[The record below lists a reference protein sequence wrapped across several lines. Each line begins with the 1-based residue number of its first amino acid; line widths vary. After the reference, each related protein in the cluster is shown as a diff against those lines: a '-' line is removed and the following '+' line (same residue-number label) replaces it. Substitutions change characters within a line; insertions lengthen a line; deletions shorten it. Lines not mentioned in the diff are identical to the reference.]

1 MNHQDRE
8 HLAGPLGETQAVAV
22 LEPEQE
28 HPVAAQPSAT
38 GPAGPWRVTAS
49 LTGGL
54 VQISNHHESRVI
66 RKAEVETYLRQG
78 KPW

>member
-1 MNHQDRE
+1 M
-8 HLAGPLGETQAVAV
+8 
-22 LEPEQE
+22 LEPKQSD
-28 HPVAAQPSAT
+28 PVATQPRAT

-49 LTGGL
+49 ITGGL